1 MAIIKELNPGDT
13 LKVYEDGVAAEFVVA
28 QHNYEKDLNGKG
40 KTMLMRT
47 TLLKDAVQWGNNEKD
62 VSWKNEP
69 TLRNWLENTYAA
81 RLSKDT
87 LKTIVPVTIR
97 YDYGSSESG
106 TLEEQRF
113 FVPRVPR
120 L

>member
-1 MAIIKELNPGDT
+1 MQQSLWWPSTTTK
-13 LKVYEDGVAAEFVVA
+13 
-28 QHNYEKDLNGKG
+28 KDLNGKG

-47 TLLKDAVQWGNNEKD
+47 TLLKDAVKWGNNEKD

-106 TLEEQRF
+106 TWKNSGSLCRGW
-113 FVPRVPR
+113 
-120 L
+120 